1 MMDDPKAVSIIRET
15 ERMKSERYTYETAW
29 RDIRN
34 LVRPN
39 TVDFHGSQSPGDVRT
54 VRMYDG
60 TAMQANND
68 LANAVHTFIVNPAE
82 RNFGI
87 KVTGDRELNRDPAV
101 IAWCDLVSDIIG
113 SEYLDDRSKFTSSI
127 QEVFLDLAFGTLILN
142 QEWNADDGH
151 LSFKACPLA
160 TSYFYENHNGV
171 VDKMSREMDMTVRQI
186 RSQFPD
192 AKWDNMEKD
201 MEDKKYCVIHMVQPR
216 ADSERIYGREDG
228 YNMPFS
234 SCWVLKDRKVK
245 LYEGGYVSFP
255 YHVGR
260 WSKSDEEMYG
270 RGPAINCLPE
280 IRMLQRMEYT
290 IIRAWEKAVDPPLVM
305 PSDGFLSPFKTAAG
319 SINYSDPGYGRDD
332 IVRSLVHEGRLE
344 GAETKTDQK
353 RDYVRQCFY
362 AEWVKLAPKKERQTA
377 YEISELVEQQLRM
390 MAPMLGRLQ
399 GELYVPCI
407 QRSFDL
413 LQRAGYI
420 PPAPPQLR
428 GRKLEVDYVSAAARA
443 QAATRIVAYSRLI
456 QNLAIMQPF
465 APDVMDA
472 LDTDAIAA
480 DMALLLGV
488 PSRGIRAPRDI
499 EEIRNARAQ
508 EAQVAALAGAAEP
521 VSKAV
526 LNLSKAQEAGNIA
539 A

>member
-1 MMDDPKAVSIIRET
+1 MTPDTKAISIIRET
-15 ERMKSERYTYETAW
+15 ERMKTERTTYETAW
-29 RDIRN
+29 RDIRW

-39 TVDFHGSQSPGDVRT
+39 TVDFNASQSPGDVRT
-54 VRMYDG
+54 DRIYDG

-68 LANAVHTFIVNPAE
+68 LANAVHTFIVNPSE

-87 KVTGDRELNRDPAV
+87 KVMGDRELNRDPAV
-101 IAWCDLVSDIIG
+101 IRWCDEVSDIIG
-113 SEYLDDRSKFTSSI
+113 SEYLDDRTKFTASM
-127 QEVFLDLAFGTLILN
+127 QECFLDLAFGNMILN
-142 QEWNADDGH
+142 QEWDSDEGH

-160 TSYFYENHNGV
+160 TSYFTENHNGV
-171 VDKMSREMDMTVRQI
+171 VDNLTREMDMTMRQI
-186 RSQFPD
+186 RPQFPSATWEGID
-192 AKWDNMEKD
+192 RET
-201 MEDKKYCVIHMVQPR
+201 EDKKFCVIHMVQPR
-216 ADSERIYGREDG
+216 ADAERIYGREDG

-234 SCWVLKDRKVK
+234 SCWVLKDKK
-245 LYEGGYVSFP
+245 MTLHEGGYVSFP

-290 IIRAWEKAVDPPLVM
+290 IIRAWEKSVDPPLVM
-305 PSDGFLSPFKTAAG
+305 PSDGFLSPFKTKSG
-319 SINYSDPGYGRDD
+319 SINYCDPSYARDD

-353 RDYVRQCFY
+353 REYIRQCFY

-407 QRSFDL
+407 QRSFEL

-420 PPAPPQLR
+420 PPAPPQMR
-428 GRKLEVDYVSAAARA
+428 GRRLEVDYVSAAARA

-456 QNLAIMQPF
+456 QNMATMQPF

-472 LDTDAIAA
+472 LDTDAIVA
-480 DMALLLGV
+480 DMAILLGV
-488 PSRGIRAPRDI
+488 PSRGIRAPEDI
-499 EEIRNARAQ
+499 ASIREARAK
-508 EAQVAALAGAAEP
+508 EAQAAALAGMAEP
-521 VSKAV
+521 LSKSM
-526 LNLSKAQEAGNIA
+526 LNLSKAQEAGGIA